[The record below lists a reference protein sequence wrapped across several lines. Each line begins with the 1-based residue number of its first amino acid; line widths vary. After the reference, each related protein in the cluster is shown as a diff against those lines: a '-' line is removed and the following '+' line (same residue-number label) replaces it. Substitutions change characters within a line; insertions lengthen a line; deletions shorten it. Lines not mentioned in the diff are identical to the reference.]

1 MVGILLKK
9 QLAEMYKS
17 YFYDAKKGTL
27 RSKGAVFLRFA
38 GFALLIIG
46 ICGGIFGYLSYML
59 CEPLCALG
67 LGWMYFVIM
76 GLISIALGSFGS
88 VFNTFAGLYLAK
100 DNDLLLSM
108 PIPVSAIMAS
118 RLLGVYLMGLMY
130 SGMVSLGAV
139 IVYLIVFGF
148 CFGALVGGLFFVFF
162 ISIVVLIL
170 SCLLGWVVAKI
181 SVKLKNKSLI
191 SVIVSLVA
199 LGLYYFFYFKV
210 QKLLPELIYNASM
223 YGQQVK
229 AHAFFLYGFG
239 RMAEGSWLAI
249 LVCMA
254 VAGVAFALTWLIL
267 ERSFV
272 PVVTGGSG
280 SGIGGFRSAG
290 FRAGGAA
297 SAGRGTGVKSQ
308 SVAERAA
315 GEGSFDGRGRAAVLA
330 GVKPKSVRGALLA
343 REFARFKSS
352 ASYMLNCGLGTL
364 VLVLL
369 AGAMLVKSGYVK
381 QVLEEMQVPGDALM
395 VLGACAICLVA
406 ATNDMATPSVSLE
419 GSRLWIVQSLP
430 VRAWDVL
437 RAKLGVQILLTAPF
451 AALCV
456 VALSFALGL
465 SVVEFFVALAF
476 VEGFVFFMALLD
488 LLLGLKLP
496 NLSWTNELTPIKQS
510 LAVFLALFGGW
521 ACIGAV
527 GGLYFV
533 VARDLREMFGGSVGG
548 SVGAFEGSAAGSAA
562 GASVGSS
569 LASVGS
575 SLASAGAGA
584 GASAGSA
591 SFLGESLGDVLYL
604 AAFAVLLWVLCF
616 VLAQWLKK
624 RGSKVFERL

>member
-46 ICGGIFGYLSYML
+46 VCGGLFGYLSYML

-148 CFGALVGGLFFVFF
+148 RFGFSFGFGALVGGLFFVFF
-162 ISIVVLIL
+162 ISILVLIL

-199 LGLYYFFYFKV
+199 LGLYYFFYFRV

-254 VAGVAFALTWLIL
+254 IAGAAFALTWLIL

-272 PVVTGGSG
+272 HLVTGGSG
-280 SGIGGFRSAG
+280 SGH
-290 FRAGGAA
+290 
-297 SAGRGTGVKSQ
+297 GT
-308 SVAERAA
+308 

-343 REFARFKSS
+343 REFARFRSS

-456 VALSFALGL
+456 VALSFALSL
-465 SVVEFFVALAF
+465 SVVEFFVSLAF

-533 VARDLREMFGGSVGG
+533 VARDLREMFG
-548 SVGAFEGSAAGSAA
+548 AAGSAG
-562 GASVGSS
+562 GASVG
-569 LASVGS
+569 ASV
-575 SLASAGAGA
+575 SAGAGV
-584 GASAGSA
+584 GSAGSVESA

>member
-1 MVGILLKK
+1 MVGKSMVGILLKK

-38 GFALLIIG
+38 GFALLIVG
-46 ICGGIFGYLSYML
+46 VCGGIFGYLSYML
-59 CEPLCALG
+59 CEPLCSLG
-67 LGWMYFVIM
+67 LGWMYFVTM

-100 DNDLLLSM
+100 DNNLLLSM

-148 CFGALVGGLFFVFF
+148 SFGALVGGLFFVFF
-162 ISIVVLIL
+162 ISILVLIL

-254 VAGVAFALTWLIL
+254 VAGAAFALTWLIL

-272 PVVTGGSG
+272 HVVTGGSG
-280 SGIGGFRSAG
+280 SGGFRSAG
-290 FRAGGAA
+290 FSSAGAARRRAGLG
-297 SAGRGTGVKSQ
+297 GVKSQ
-308 SVAERAA
+308 SGA
-315 GEGSFDGRGRAAVLA
+315 GHAVSSGAVSAGAVSAGRATVLA

-343 REFARFKSS
+343 REFARFRSS

-465 SVVEFFVALAF
+465 SVVEFFVSLAF

-533 VARDLREMFGGSVGG
+533 VARDLREMFGTAGSV
-548 SVGAFEGSAAGSAA
+548 
-562 GASVGSS
+562 
-569 LASVGS
+569 
-575 SLASAGAGA
+575 
-584 GASAGSA
+584 

>member
-139 IVYLIVFGF
+139 IVYLIIFGF
-148 CFGALVGGLFFVFF
+148 KFGFSFGFGALVGGLFFVFF

-272 PVVTGGSG
+272 PVVTGGSS
-280 SGIGGFRSAG
+280 SGFGRAGFRSAS
-290 FRAGGAA
+290 FRSAGAA
-297 SAGRGTGVKSQ
+297 RRRAELGGVKSQ
-308 SVAERAA
+308 SGAEHAVSA
-315 GEGSFDGRGRAAVLA
+315 GAVSAGRAA

-343 REFARFKSS
+343 REFARFRSS

-456 VALSFALGL
+456 VALSFVLGL
-465 SVVEFFVALAF
+465 SVVEFFVVLAF
-476 VEGFVFFMALLD
+476 VEGFVFFFALLD

-533 VARDLREMFGGSVGG
+533 VARDLREMFGGVVAG
-548 SVGAFEGSAAGSAA
+548 SAGAFEGS
-562 GASVGSS
+562 SV
-569 LASVGS
+569 
-575 SLASAGAGA
+575 
-584 GASAGSA
+584 GSA

-604 AAFAVLLWVLCF
+604 AAVAVLLWGLCF

>member
-1 MVGILLKK
+1 MVRILLKK

-46 ICGGIFGYLSYML
+46 LCGGIFGYLSYML
-59 CEPLCALG
+59 CEPLCALD

-108 PIPVSAIMAS
+108 PIPVSSIMAS

-148 CFGALVGGLFFVFF
+148 SLGALVGGLFFVFF
-162 ISIVVLIL
+162 ISILVLIL

-199 LGLYYFFYFKV
+199 LGLYYFFYFRV

-254 VAGVAFALTWLIL
+254 VSGAAFALTWLIL

-272 PVVTGGSG
+272 HVVTGGS
-280 SGIGGFRSAG
+280 RS
-290 FRAGGAA
+290 
-297 SAGRGTGVKSQ
+297 GRGGVKSQ
-308 SVAERAA
+308 SRAGRAVSA
-315 GEGSFDGRGRAAVLA
+315 GLARRRAGYATHEGSFDGRGCAVSAGLAA
-330 GVKPKSVRGALLA
+330 GMKPKSVRGALLA

-533 VARDLREMFGGSVGG
+533 VARDLREMFGASVA
-548 SVGAFEGSAAGSAA
+548 SS

-569 LASVGS
+569 VGAGGASVG
-575 SLASAGAGA
+575 AG
-584 GASAGSA
+584 GSV

-604 AAFAVLLWVLCF
+604 AAFAVLLWILCIVL
-616 VLAQWLKK
+616 VQWLKK